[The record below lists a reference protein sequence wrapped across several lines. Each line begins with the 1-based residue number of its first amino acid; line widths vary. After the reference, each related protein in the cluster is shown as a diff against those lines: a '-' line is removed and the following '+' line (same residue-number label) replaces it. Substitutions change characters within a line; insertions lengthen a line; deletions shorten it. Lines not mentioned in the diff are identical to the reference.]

1 MPPDRQVYLLDP
13 QKLRPETIAVTFAK
27 TSRSPQSF
35 REIAAELTDEKS
47 TEFNEKWVVGYGH
60 SSVAEHAVLHLAIE
74 NISRLAVECLE
85 SNRLASYTEKS
96 TRYQKWSQEDFFIPE
111 ELAGTSLLNNYL
123 ETCRL
128 LFSTY
133 RQALAAVREHFLKK
147 YPPEP
152 GENETAWE
160 RKYRSEYIDVCR
172 FLLPAASLANV
183 GMTINARGLEHAI
196 QKMLSHP
203 LAEVRAVGAEIKAAG
218 VEETPTLVKYA
229 DVNPYLVNSR
239 DFLLEKASKIE
250 GLFLDDSEIP
260 GCRLISF
267 DPDAEEKVLATALF
281 RFGNSDFELNRSHV
295 AGLSR
300 RDQFTLA
307 RELLGGRSA
316 HDAPLRE
323 FEYGQLFFQ
332 IVVDQGAY
340 FEIKRHRMMTQT
352 VQALGA
358 GLGFVTPRMMVDAG
372 MGEVYRRAMEQA
384 GETYREIVREF
395 PDAASYVIPNGYKRR
410 LLMSLNLRSA
420 DHFIALRTAPN
431 AHFSVRWVAH
441 WMAAAIRDAMP
452 LVGQFLR
459 ECPGETWQDV
469 QRQYFSI
476 GY

>member
-47 TEFNEKWVVGYGH
+47 SEFNEKWVVGYGH

-96 TRYQKWSQEDFFIPE
+96 TRYQKWSQDDFFIPE
-111 ELAGTSLLNNYL
+111 ELKGTSLLPNYL
-123 ETCRL
+123 DTCRH

-133 RQALAAVREHFLKK
+133 RQALSAVRDHFLKM
-147 YPPEP
+147 YPPES
-152 GENETAWE
+152 GQNEGAWE

-203 LAEVRAVGAEIKAAG
+203 LAEVRAIGSEIKAVAIT
-218 VEETPTLVKYA
+218 ETPSLVKYA
-229 DVNPYLVNSR
+229 DAVPYLEETRRDLLVFNESR
-239 DFLLEKASKIE
+239 TIDAIVTSDL
-250 GLFLDDSEIP
+250 P

-267 DPDAEEKVLATALF
+267 DPDCELNILAAALF
-281 RFGNSDFELNRSHV
+281 RFSSGDILALRERVCSLTESDRC
-295 AGLSR
+295 A
-300 RDQFTLA
+300 LA
-307 RELLGGRSA
+307 LKVMGGRSP

-323 FEYGQLFFQ
+323 LEYSSFVFELL
-332 IVVDQGAY
+332 VDQGAY

-352 VQALGA
+352 PQALTA
-358 GLGFVTPRMMVDAG
+358 NLGYAVPRMIVESG
-372 MGEVYRRAMEQA
+372 FEIPYREAMEKA
-384 GETYREIVREF
+384 GTGYRQIAREN
-395 PDAASYVIPNGYKRR
+395 PEAASYLVPNGYNRR
-410 LLMSLNLRSA
+410 MLMSLNLRSA

-431 AHFSVRWVAH
+431 AHFSVRRMAH
-441 WMAAAIRDAMP
+441 WMAQEIRARLP
-452 LVGQFLR
+452 VLGSFLR

-469 QRQYFSI
+469 EKKYFSQV
-476 GY
+476 